1 MEQEKTEAKKVNEK
15 KAYTEWLKEDYRN
28 IIESLGLSEMQQHFL
43 RSRWLD
49 QVLWMEGRANSAQ
62 WYYYRLR
69 LATIIGGILIPAIV
83 SLDLSGITGSIFRYL
98 SIIIG
103 LIVAISAALE
113 QFFNYGERWRHYR
126 RTVETLKMEGWKFF
140 QLSDNYENYKNHPDA
155 YPAFAKLVENVIQRD
170 VEVFI
175 TEVVKEKKEKEEQP
189 GANQ

>member
-1 MEQEKTEAKKVNEK
+1 MEEEKTETKKINEK
-15 KAYTEWLKEDYRN
+15 KTYTEWLKKEYGD
-28 IIESLGLSEMQQHFL
+28 IIDTLELSDIQKLFL

-49 QVLWMEGRANSAQ
+49 QVLWMEGRANAAQ

-69 LATIIGGILIPAIV
+69 LATIIGGILIPALV

-103 LIVAISAALE
+103 LIVAISAASE

-126 RTVETLKMEGWKFF
+126 HTVETLKMEGWKFF
-140 QLSDNYENYKNHPDA
+140 QLSDNYQNYKKHSDA

-170 VEVFI
+170 VDVFI
-175 TEVVKEKKEKEEQP
+175 TEIVKEKKEQEEQP

>member
-83 SLDLSGITGSIFRYL
+83 SLDLNGITGSIFRYL

-175 TEVVKEKKEKEEQP
+175 TEVVKEKKEKDEQP

>member
-1 MEQEKTEAKKVNEK
+1 MADEKTEAKNINEK
-15 KAYTEWLKEDYRN
+15 WAYTERLKKDFGD
-28 IIESLGLSEMQQHFL
+28 IIDKLELTDIQKHFL

-69 LATIIGGILIPAIV
+69 LATIMGGILIPALV

-113 QFFNYGERWRHYR
+113 QFIGYGERWRHYR
-126 RTVETLKMEGWKFF
+126 RTVETLKIEGWKFF
-140 QLSDNYENYKNHPDA
+140 QLSDNYQNYRNHSDA
-155 YPAFAKLVENVIQRD
+155 YPAFAKLVEDVIQRD

-175 TEVVKEKKEKEEQP
+175 TEVVKEKKEKEDQP
-189 GANQ
+189 GVNQ

>member
-175 TEVVKEKKEKEEQP
+175 TEVVKEKKEKDEQP

>member
-83 SLDLSGITGSIFRYL
+83 SLDLGGLTGSIFRYL

-175 TEVVKEKKEKEEQP
+175 TEVVKEKKEKDEQP